1 MSSPER
7 GLSPEARYALF
18 GGAFGLVFVVVATV
32 LELQLSGASLSLAGF
47 LAAQASQPLLWIVD
61 AAPVVLG
68 LFAGRLGRTQ
78 MELEALQ
85 EASLKRRL
93 ESEIDRFFTLSPF
106 AMAIIGLKSGAF
118 LRINPGFTHLF
129 GYTIT
134 DLDGK
139 RILDL
144 IHDED
149 QSQARER
156 ARRAQAGEKIEG
168 FESRLLTASG
178 EYLIVRWNT
187 MPVVE
192 DGVTYVVGT
201 DVTEER
207 EAHRL
212 LVEAKEAAEAAS
224 RVKSDFLANISHE
237 VRTPMN
243 GIIGMTGL
251 ALDTELTPEQRS
263 FLEAV
268 DESARSLLDILSDV
282 LDFSKM
288 EAGALELRPVTFN
301 LHKCLSESFKTLA
314 ARAAEKGIELVYDE
328 ARDVP
333 HRLVGDAGRL
343 RQILVNLVGNAI
355 KFTDRG
361 EVTVRVAVDLLDG
374 DDVTLRFS
382 VHDTGIGID
391 EDLRDGIFE
400 AFSQADTSA
409 TRQFGGMGLGLAI
422 SSRLVAMMGG
432 ALMVDS
438 TPGEGSTF
446 SFSVDLSLAEGA
458 NEPHAEPVLAG
469 RGVLIVDD
477 NASCRRV
484 IADYV
489 RRLGGSPVAVGS
501 GRDGMDQARRSSA
514 GGHAFDLILA
524 DADMRPIGGAELAQ
538 RVRGEDEYGAPDVIL
553 LGLAGGAQQPQAD
566 EVQRLIKPLF
576 PQELVSAHAYRER
589 GKAGAAEP
597 EPTDGRRR
605 PWTLRLLLAEDN
617 KVNQMLAVALLR
629 KRGYDVTVADNGHE
643 AVELVKRGDF
653 DLVLMDVQ
661 MPKMDG
667 FEATAAIR
675 DWETSSGGRLPII
688 AVTAHAMEGDRELCL
703 DAGMDDY
710 VSKPIDPEELE
721 ATIARWTGEIPVF
734 APDRALDLA
743 SGDETVLETIVKVF
757 LEQTPERLEAIH
769 RALDAGDATGIQRGA
784 HTLEG
789 AAVRMAMPR
798 LRDIAHRI
806 AVLSAKGELDQAAA
820 LMAQL
825 DEAVGTGTSAVRG
838 AMETDVA

>member
-1 MSSPER
+1 MSSPRR
-7 GLSPEARYALF
+7 GLTPATQYALF
-18 GGAFGLVFVVVATV
+18 GGAFGLAFVLVATL
-32 LELQLSGASLSLAGF
+32 LELQLSGASLSLSG
-47 LAAQASQPLLWIVD
+47 LLIAQASQPLLWIVD
-61 AAPVVLG
+61 AAPIVLG

-78 MELEALQ
+78 MDLDALQ
-85 EASLKRRL
+85 EAQHRRRL

-106 AMAIIGLKSGAF
+106 AMAIIELDSGAF
-118 LRINPGFTHLF
+118 LRINPGFTNLF
-129 GYTIT
+129 GYT
-134 DLDGK
+134 LDALRGVG
-139 RILDL
+139 ILDL
-144 IHDED
+144 IHEED
-149 QSQARER
+149 RPAAAGR
-156 ARRAQAGEKIEG
+156 ARLARQGENLGG
-168 FESRLLTASG
+168 FESRLLIATG
-178 EYLIVRWNT
+178 EHRVVRWST
-187 MPVVE
+187 MPVAE
-192 DGVTYVVGT
+192 DGVTYVVGI
-201 DVTEER
+201 DMTEER

-212 LVEAKEAAEAAS
+212 LLEAKEAAEAAS
-224 RVKSDFLANISHE
+224 RMKSDFLANISHE

-251 ALDTELTPEQRS
+251 ALDTELSPEQRS
-263 FLEAV
+263 FLQAV
-268 DESARSLLDILSDV
+268 DESARSLLDILSDI

-288 EAGALELRPVTFN
+288 QAGSLQLRPVTFN

-314 ARAAEKGIELVYDE
+314 TRAAEKGLELIYDE
-328 ARDVP
+328 AASVP
-333 HRLVGDAGRL
+333 VRLVGDAGRL

-361 EVTVRVAVDLLDG
+361 EVTVRVAVDLID
-374 DDVTLRFS
+374 DHDVTLRFS

-391 EDLRDGIFE
+391 DDLKDGIFE

-422 SSRLVAMMGG
+422 SSELVAMMGG
-432 ALMVDS
+432 ELAVDS

-446 SFSVDLSLAEGA
+446 TFSVDLILAEA
-458 NEPHAEPVLAG
+458 AKEAAAEPVLSG

-477 NASCRRV
+477 CVSCRRV
-484 IADYV
+484 LADYV

-501 GRDGMDQARRSSA
+501 GRDGLDEARRA
-514 GGHAFDLILA
+514 CAAGHAFDLVLA
-524 DADMRPIGGAELAQ
+524 DADMGPINGVELTQ
-538 RVRGEDEYGAPDVIL
+538 RIRDEDEYGTPDVIL
-553 LGLAGGAQQPQAD
+553 LGLAGSAPRPTAVG
-566 EVQRLIKPLF
+566 VQRLMKPVF
-576 PQELVSAHAYRER
+576 PEELVTAHTYREEAR
-589 GKAGAAEP
+589 AGGAAP
-597 EPTDGRRR
+597 EPTETRRR
-605 PWTLRLLLAEDN
+605 PWSLRLLLAEDN

-667 FEATAAIR
+667 FEATTAIR
-675 DWETSSGGRLPII
+675 DWEASNGGRVPII
-688 AVTAHAMEGDRELCL
+688 AVTAHAMEGDRQLCL

-721 ATIARWTGEIPVF
+721 AAIGRWTGELPDF

-743 SGDETVLETIVKVF
+743 SGDETVLESIVKLF
-757 LEQTPERLEAIH
+757 LEQTPERLQAIH
-769 RALDAGDATGIQRGA
+769 EALDAGDATGMQRGA

-789 AAVRMAMPR
+789 TAVRMAMPR

-806 AVLSAKGELDQAAA
+806 AVLSAKGELAQAAE

-825 DEAVGTGTSAVRG
+825 DEAVGNGTSAVRG
-838 AMETDVA
+838 VMESDVA

>member
-1 MSSPER
+1 MSSPGR
-7 GLSPEARYALF
+7 GLSPTTRYALF
-18 GGAFGLVFVVVATV
+18 GGAFGLVFVVVATL
-32 LELQLSGASLSLAGF
+32 LELELAGAPLSLGGF
-47 LAAQASQPLLWIVD
+47 LAVQASQPLLWIVD
-61 AAPVVLG
+61 AAPIVLG

-78 MELEALQ
+78 MDLDALREAQ
-85 EASLKRRL
+85 HRRRL

-106 AMAIIGLKSGAF
+106 AMAIIALEGGAF
-118 LRINPGFTHLF
+118 LRINPGFTSLF
-129 GYTIT
+129 GYAIA
-134 DLDGK
+134 DLDGVG
-139 RILDL
+139 ILDL

-149 QSQARER
+149 RPAAAER
-156 ARRAQAGEKIEG
+156 ARRARQGERLGG

-178 EYLIVRWNT
+178 EHRMVRWST
-187 MPVVE
+187 MPVPE
-192 DGVTYVVGT
+192 DGVTYVVGI

-251 ALDTELTPEQRS
+251 ALDTELSSEQRS

-282 LDFSKM
+282 LDFSKIQ
-288 EAGALELRPVTFN
+288 AGSLELRPVTFN

-314 ARAAEKGIELVYDE
+314 ARASEKGLELIYHE
-328 ARDVP
+328 AASVP
-333 HRLVGDAGRL
+333 YRLVGDAGRL

-361 EVTVRVAVDLLDG
+361 EVTARVAVDLLDG

-391 EDLRDGIFE
+391 DDLKDGIFE

-422 SSRLVAMMGG
+422 SSQLVEMMGG
-432 ALMVDS
+432 ELAVDS

-446 SFSVDLSLAEGA
+446 SFSVDLSLAETAKEAPG
-458 NEPHAEPVLAG
+458 EPVLSG
-469 RGVLIVDD
+469 LSVLIVDD
-477 NASCRRV
+477 NVSCRRV
-484 IADYV
+484 LADYV

-501 GRDGMDQARRSSA
+501 GRDGMDEARRA
-514 GGHAFDLILA
+514 NAADHAFDLVLA
-524 DADMRPIGGAELAQ
+524 DAGMRPIGGAELAQ
-538 RVRGEDEYGAPDVIL
+538 RLSDADEFGAPDVIL
-553 LGLAGGAQQPQAD
+553 LVLAGGTPRPAASG
-566 EVQRLIKPLF
+566 VHRLVKPVF
-576 PQELVSAHAYRER
+576 PQELVSAHAYREQGR
-589 GKAGAAEP
+589 SGAAAP
-597 EPTDGRRR
+597 EPAESRRR
-605 PWTLRLLLAEDN
+605 PWSLRLLLAEDN

-629 KRGYDVTVADNGHE
+629 KRGYDVTVADNGQE

-675 DWETSSGGRLPII
+675 DWEVATGGRLPII
-688 AVTAHAMEGDRELCL
+688 AVTAHAMEGDRQLCL

-721 ATIARWTGEIPVF
+721 AAIGRWTGEIPDFV
-734 APDRALDLA
+734 PDRALDLA
-743 SGDETVLETIVKVF
+743 SGDETVLESIVKLF
-757 LEQTPERLEAIH
+757 LEQTPERLQSIH
-769 RALDAGDATGIQRGA
+769 RALDAGDATGMQQGA

-789 AAVRMAMPR
+789 TAVRMAMPK
-798 LRDIAHRI
+798 LRGIAHRI

-820 LMAQL
+820 LMAEL
-825 DEAVGTGTSAVRG
+825 DEAVGSGTSAVRG
-838 AMETDVA
+838 VMESDVA